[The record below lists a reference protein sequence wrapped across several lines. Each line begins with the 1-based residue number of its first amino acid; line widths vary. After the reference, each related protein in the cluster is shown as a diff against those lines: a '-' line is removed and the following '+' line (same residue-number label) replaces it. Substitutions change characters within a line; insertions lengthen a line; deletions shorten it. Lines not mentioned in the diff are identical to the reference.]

1 MPPIK
6 GKNPGDLPIGQ
17 RWIEKWPVRTA
28 EPPPGADLESWTL
41 TITGLVERQLTLSFQ
56 EVRGL
61 GTVEIVRDFH
71 CVESW
76 SVPDNNWKG
85 VPVHRILELAN
96 PLPEA
101 RYALVRSP
109 GDYETNLL
117 LEVLLRPDTLLVW
130 ERNGKPL
137 SWDHG
142 YPLRLIVPDLYA
154 YKSVKW
160 VSEISLLDED
170 RPGFWER
177 QGYHRGANVWSGE
190 RFERDLPEDEVKL

>member
-1 MPPIK
+1 MSTIT
-6 GKNPGDLPIGQ
+6 GKNPGGLPVGQ
-17 RWIEKWPVRTA
+17 KWIKKWPVRTA
-28 EPPPGADLESWTL
+28 ESPPDMDPKSWTVK
-41 TITGLVERQLTLSFQ
+41 ITGLVERSLTLTFQ
-56 EVRGL
+56 EVREL
-61 GTVEIVRDFH
+61 DAVEIVRDFH

-96 PLPEA
+96 PLPKA
-101 RYALVRSP
+101 RYGIACSP
-109 GDYETNLL
+109 GGYETDLL

-160 VSEISLLDED
+160 VSEIGILDED
-170 RPGFWER
+170 RPGFWEK
-177 QGYHRGANVWSGE
+177 QGYHRGADVWSGE
-190 RFERDLPEDEVKL
+190 RFEGG